1 MLSMTDNEIGSAS
14 EVRYTIIDV
23 SEPAVPSRKSSAPLT
38 PREIEIVQ
46 LLAEGKSNKQIA
58 AELGISV
65 RTVEAHRQHV
75 MQKLRIRS
83 VVELV
88 FYAMH
93 HGIAPGA
100 RETQSAPCCT
110 D

>member
-1 MLSMTDNEIGSAS
+1 MLSMTDNKTGSAS
-14 EVRYTIIDV
+14 EVCCTVVDV
-23 SEPAVPSRKSSAPLT
+23 SESAVPSRRTCAPLT

-46 LLAEGKSNKQIA
+46 LLVEGKSNKQLA
-58 AELGISV
+58 AELGVSV
-65 RTVEAHRQHV
+65 RTVEAHRRHV

-110 D
+110 G